1 VLLKKAKHYLLYSTK
16 NGGTKIMPYVNDGA
30 GKLDNFPKEPEMY
43 QAEPLSAN
51 QKRNFV
57 IVGVVGLLLVAGM
70 IAVSITLS

>member
-1 VLLKKAKHYLLYSTK
+1 
-16 NGGTKIMPYVNDGA
+16 MPYVNDGA

-43 QAEPLSAN
+43 QSEPLSAD

-57 IVGVVGLLLVAGM
+57 VVGVVGLLLVAGM